1 MASGLSDGRDPG
13 LGPERRRPTGL
24 VEHLEQLGSPAEQ
37 ATVLADLWRART
49 PDAAAVLEAAGRAH
63 PNPQVAKAARKAA
76 FKLGSS
82 EIR

>member
-1 MASGLSDGRDPG
+1 VAETLASVLSDAG
-13 LGPERRRPTGL
+13 PTGL

-37 ATVLADLWRART
+37 ATVLADLWRARP